1 MNSSEVSVNQP
12 IDYTELLQSS
22 TAKMAAPQLQE
33 GKVKSVLSGDT
44 LILQNKAKQ
53 ERTLSLAFIN
63 APRVQQDEPGSFESR
78 DFIRKLCVGKV
89 VHFKILYAIPQKTG
103 SASREYGTVTLPGGQ
118 QLPDLIVQEGWAK
131 IRDDA
136 DRKAEAP
143 PAAELLERLQAL
155 EAHAKADEKG
165 VWSSSPKVIQNLREI
180 PDPKAFA
187 EEHKGEAI
195 DSVVERVLSGDRL
208 ICRLMVAPMQHV
220 QTTVLIAG
228 LRAPTTARTNPSD
241 GTTQPAEPLGN
252 ESQAFVEERLLQRG
266 VQVRILGVS
275 PNNILV
281 GEVRHPVGN
290 IGEFLLKEGLAR
302 CVDHHSTW
310 LGAEMGKLRQAERSA
325 KERQAGLF
333 KSHVTQRQGGGESEA
348 VVSRVFSAD
357 TLFLRNKSGV
367 ERRVNLSSV
376 RQPKPTDPK
385 QSPFSAE
392 AKEFLRRRLIGK
404 HVKVAIDGKRPAT
417 EGYDER
423 EMVTISNNNKNVA
436 LLLVENGYASVI
448 RHRIDDADRSPHY
461 DELLAAE
468 EAAQKEG
475 KGMWNPK
482 PPQQRVYVDYS
493 ESLEKA
499 KRQLTLLSKQKRVPA
514 VVDFVKS
521 GSRFTILVPREN
533 AKLTF
538 VLGGIRAPKSARGPN
553 DTAESFGQEAH
564 DFAVKR
570 CMQRDVEID
579 VEDTDKQG
587 GFIGTMYVNRESFA
601 RTLVEE
607 GLASVHAY
615 SAEKSGNSN
624 ELFAAEQKAKEARR
638 GLWHDWDPAQEA
650 AENGEDVEDA
660 DTNGA
665 EGVNGDALPPR
676 ERNYKDVFVTYV
688 DPTNARLKLQM
699 IGSGK
704 ANLDSLMKDFAN
716 FHVSSSNS
724 APLQQSPKAGDIVSA
739 KFSQDGVWYR
749 ARVRRND
756 RDNKTSEVVYIDY
769 GNSETQPW
777 SALRPLDQARF
788 GIPKLKAQAVDAALS
803 FIQLPTSPEYLAE
816 AVNMLS
822 DVTVERELVA
832 NIDFTD
838 ARDNNLMWVTLM
850 DPNQSSSMS
859 QSINAE
865 VVSEGL
871 AMVSRKLRTFEKA
884 APEIVTDLKKNEAE
898 AKSLRRGMWEYGD
911 LTED

>member
-1 MNSSEVSVNQP
+1 
-12 IDYTELLQSS
+12 
-22 TAKMAAPQLQE
+22 MALQE

-63 APRVQQDEPGSFESR
+63 APRLQQDEPCSFESR
-78 DFIRKLCVGKV
+78 DFIRKLCVGKI
-89 VHFKILYAIPQKTG
+89 VHFKVLYGIPQKTG
-103 SASREYGTVTLPGGQ
+103 GGSRDYGTVTLSGGQ

-136 DRKAEAP
+136 ERKAEAG
-143 PAAELLERLQAL
+143 PAAELLERLRAL

-165 VWSSSPKVIQNLREI
+165 VWSLSPAQIHNAREM
-180 PDPKAFA
+180 PDPKAFV
-187 EEHKGEAI
+187 EEHQGEAI
-195 DSVVERVLSGDRL
+195 ETVVERVLSGDRL
-208 ICRLMVAPMQHV
+208 ICRLMVTPTQHV

-266 VQVRILGVS
+266 VQVRILGIS

-290 IGEFLLKEGLAR
+290 IAEFLLKEGLAR
-302 CVDHHSTW
+302 CVDHHSTL

-325 KERQAGLF
+325 KERRVGLF
-333 KSHVTQRQGGGESEA
+333 KTHVSQKPGGSESEA

-357 TLFLRNKSGV
+357 TLFIRNKTGT
-367 ERRVNLSSV
+367 ERRVNLSSI
-376 RQPKPTDPK
+376 RQPKTTDPK
-385 QSPFSAE
+385 QSPFNAE
-392 AKEFLRRRLIGK
+392 AKEFLRKRLIGK
-404 HVKVAIDGKRPAT
+404 HVKVVVDGKRPAT

-423 EMVTISNNNKNVA
+423 EMVTISSNGKNVA
-436 LLLVENGYASVI
+436 LGLVENGYASVI
-448 RHRIDDADRSPHY
+448 RHRMDDADRSPLY

-468 EAAQKEG
+468 EAAQKDG

-482 PPQQRVYVDYS
+482 PPAARVYVDYS

-553 DTAESFGQEAH
+553 DTAEPFGQEAH
-564 DFAVKR
+564 EFANKR

-579 VEDTDKQG
+579 VDDTDKQG

-601 RTLVEE
+601 KTLVEE

-615 SAEKSGNSN
+615 SAEKSGNAN

-650 AENGEDVEDA
+650 AENGEDEADVAANGTDA
-660 DTNGA
+660 
-665 EGVNGDALPPR
+665 VNGDATLPPR

-688 DPTNARLKLQM
+688 DPANARLKLHM
-699 IGSGK
+699 LGSGK

-724 APLQQSPKAGDIVSA
+724 AALPQPPKAGDIVSA

-749 ARVRRND
+749 ARIRRND

-777 SALRPLDQARF
+777 SALRPLNQDRF
-788 GIPKLKAQAVDAALS
+788 GTAKLKPQAIDAALS
-803 FIQLPTSPEYLAE
+803 FIQFPPNAEYLSE
-816 AVNMLS
+816 SVNMLNE
-822 DVTVERELVA
+822 VTLERELVA

-838 ARDNNLMWVTLM
+838 ARDNNLMWITLM
-850 DPNQSSSMS
+850 DPNQASSMS
-859 QSINAE
+859 ESINAE

-871 AMVSRKLRTFEKA
+871 AMVTRKLRTFERA
-884 APEIVTDLKKNEAE
+884 APEIVQDLKKREE
-898 AKSLRRGMWEYGD
+898 GAKMERRGMWEYGD
-911 LTED
+911 PTED